1 MYRSA
6 YQQEFTTMKNKLL
19 TADEIRAEVE
29 EVRPLVISSGRKCYL
44 VLYRSQQAIQK
55 IHQYTNDPEALRY
68 EAWALE
74 KVGGRGG
81 VPKLLVAATDAPM
94 LVMSCVEG
102 ESISCLHQREERLS
116 LKEWLKIFQA
126 AATSL
131 AQVHE
136 AGLIHHNIH
145 GGNILVKEEEG
156 GCYSASII
164 ELGLACLGGT
174 QTISNN
180 ATQDITN
187 TLEMVSSDNK
197 MDRYDVYSL
206 GLLMSAIMITPECP
220 SIIRQLIK
228 CTIHHNVNRRPTM
241 ASLASSLQRCV
252 EELDNLSTNP
262 FSSCDT
268 EDEDTG
274 TDTEDDFNTDT
285 EDDFNNDPDDFNTDT
300 QDDFNTDT
308 EDDFNTDT
316 QDDFNTDTQ
325 DDFNTDTQDDFNT
338 DTQDDFNTDTD
349 EMDSS
354 SFNTSDEE
362 CGSDYATVV
371 SSRPNISRDITHKRQ
386 RSPSTSDRESETKVP
401 RAV

>member
-6 YQQEFTTMKNKLL
+6 YQQEFTTMKKLL
-19 TADEIRAEVE
+19 TAEEIRVEVE
-29 EVRPLVISSGRKCYL
+29 DVRPLGTSSGAKYYL
-44 VLYRSQQAIQK
+44 VLYRGQQAIQK
-55 IHQYTNDPEALRY
+55 IHQYTIDPEALRY

-94 LVMSCVEG
+94 LVMSCVKG

-116 LKEWLKIFQA
+116 LKEWLKIFEA

-131 AQVHE
+131 AQLHE
-136 AGLIHHNIH
+136 AGLVHYNIH

-164 ELGLACLGGT
+164 ELGFACVGGT
-174 QTISNN
+174 QTIPSN

-206 GLLMSAIMITPECP
+206 GLLMRAIMITPECP
-220 SIIRQLIK
+220 SIIRKLIK

-252 EELDNLSTNP
+252 DELDNLSTSP
-262 FSSCDT
+262 FSSSDT

-274 TDTEDDFNTDT
+274 SDTENYFNTDTEDDFNTDT
-285 EDDFNNDPDDFNTDT
+285 EDDFY
-300 QDDFNTDT
+300 
-308 EDDFNTDT
+308 
-316 QDDFNTDTQ
+316 
-325 DDFNTDTQDDFNT
+325 
-338 DTQDDFNTDTD
+338 TDTD
-349 EMDSS
+349 ENDSS
-354 SFNTSDEE
+354 SFNTSDEKS
-362 CGSDYATVV
+362 GSDYATVV
-371 SSRPNISRDITHKRQ
+371 SSRPNISRYNTRKRQ

-401 RAV
+401 RAE